1 MRNNKFLRLAAG
13 LVGMT
18 MLATAACS
26 APNAGPADPAP
37 TSSEGAGSAEPEAP
51 AGEVPDKPSTPQK
64 IHILDVAG
72 ATRITER
79 GFEQFVK
86 DHPDIISEITWE
98 SGGAPDL
105 VGTIKPQV
113 ESGSLQVDLVLT
125 GNDGL
130 SSGAKEDLWI
140 DIVGEYGDRVSNQA
154 NYVPGAVEQ
163 QKLANGLG
171 VILTF
176 SPSGPMLQY
185 DPAVVTEDQVPS
197 TPQELLDWAKANPG
211 KFSYARPANSG
222 VGRTFMQG
230 LPYLLGD
237 SDPKD
242 PENGWDNT
250 WAYLKELNQYVDYYT
265 TGTGDMLANV
275 ANGTWPM
282 TPITFGWDIEPRA
295 DSRVPNTVKVAPFDD
310 VTFIADSHFAVIPKG
325 QSADKTSAILN
336 LIQYFLEAE
345 NNANA
350 FDTGYH
356 YPGPAIEGATLDM
369 AAPETQD
376 LIKEFGRD
384 WYDQHISEHETQS
397 QLDAEQL
404 IKAFDIWDRE
414 IGSGKI

>member
-1 MRNNKFLRLAAG
+1 MKNSKFIRVAASLMG
-13 LVGMT
+13 LT
-18 MLATAACS
+18 MLATTACA
-26 APNAGPADPAP
+26 APNASPNETP
-37 TSSEGAGSAEPEAP
+37 TTGGETSTATEAP
-51 AGEVPDKPSTPQK
+51 PAAEGEVPDKPSEPVK
-64 IHILDVAG
+64 LHILDVAG
-72 ATRITER
+72 ATRLTQR
-79 GFEQFVK
+79 GFEQFAK
-86 DHPDIISEITWE
+86 DNPDIISEITWE

-113 ESGSLQVDLVLT
+113 DSGNLQVDLVLT

-130 SSGAKEDLWI
+130 SSGAKENLWV
-140 DIVGEYGDRVSNQA
+140 DFVGEYGDRVSNQA
-154 NYVPGAVEQ
+154 NYVQGAVEQ

-185 DPAVVTEDQVPS
+185 DPAIVTDVPS
-197 TPQELLDWAKANPG
+197 TPEELLEWAKANPG

-250 WAYLKELNQYVDYYT
+250 WAYLKELDQYIDYYT

-295 DSRVPNTVKVAPFDD
+295 DSRVPNTVEVAAFDN
-310 VTFIADSHFAVIPKG
+310 VTFIADSHFAVMPKG
-325 QSADKTSAILN
+325 LSADKTSAILN
-336 LIQYFLEAE
+336 LIQNFLEAE
-345 NNANA
+345 VNANA
-350 FDTGYH
+350 YDTGYH

-369 AAPETQD
+369 AAPETQE
-376 LIKEFGRD
+376 LIAEFGRD
-384 WYDQHISEHETQS
+384 WYDQHISEHETAS
-397 QLDAEQL
+397 QLDAESI

>member
-1 MRNNKFLRLAAG
+1 
-13 LVGMT
+13 
-18 MLATAACS
+18 MLATTACS
-26 APNAGPADPAP
+26 APNAEKPEPSASETSAGETSAPPA
-37 TSSEGAGSAEPEAP
+37 E
-51 AGEVPDKPSTPQK
+51 GEVPDKPSAPVEL
-64 IHILDVAG
+64 HILDVAG
-72 ATRITER
+72 ATRLTQR
-79 GFEQFVK
+79 GFEQFAK
-86 DHPDIISEITWE
+86 DNPDIISKITWE

-113 ESGSLQVDLVLT
+113 ESGKLQVDLVLT

-130 SSGAKEDLWI
+130 SSGAKEDLWV

-185 DPAVVTEDQVPS
+185 DPAVISEDEVPHN
-197 TPQELLDWAKANPG
+197 PQELLEWAKANPN

-222 VGRTFMQG
+222 VGRTFLQG
-230 LPYLLGD
+230 LPYMLGD
-237 SDPKD
+237 VDPKD
-242 PENGWDNT
+242 PEKGWDKT

-282 TPITFGWDIEPRA
+282 VPITFGWDIEPRA
-295 DSRVPNTVKVAPFDD
+295 DSRVPNTVQVAKLEG

-325 QSADKTSAILN
+325 QSADKTAAILN
-336 LIQYFLEAE
+336 LIQYFLEPE

-350 FDTGYH
+350 YDTGYH

-369 AAPETQD
+369 AAPETQE
-376 LIKEFGRD
+376 LIAEFGRD
-384 WYDQHISEHETQS
+384 WYDAFIAEHETAS
-397 QLDAEQL
+397 QLTAEKL
-404 IKAFDIWDRE
+404 IIAFDIWDRE